1 MPVGMN
7 EARVA
12 RTYSLLDK
20 TDQMIGQLASKTF
33 RSKANVIDL
42 AVAKLHAEI
51 IGTGSDEPVI
61 TPPDQP
67 EPMNTK

>member
-20 TDQMIGQLASKTF
+20 TDEMIGEIAARTF

-42 AVAKLHAEI
+42 AIAKLHAEVV
-51 IGTGSDEPVI
+51 GDAGDGEKVEQSEPAI
-61 TPPDQP
+61 T
-67 EPMNTK
+67 K

>member
-1 MPVGMN
+1 MPVGLN
-7 EARVA
+7 EARVV

-20 TDQMIGQLASKTF
+20 TDEMIGQIAARTF

-42 AVAKLHAEI
+42 AVAKLHAEVV
-51 IGTGSDEPVI
+51 GNGSDEPS